1 MAITQSGKQQAFIR
15 LIKLILR
22 LNKTK
27 MYSMVKKKNLVL
39 VCLSSFCETVF
50 KNISVYREHLA
61 I

>member
-27 MYSMVKKKNLVL
+27 MYSVVNKKNLVL
-39 VCLSSFCETVF
+39 VCLSSFL
-50 KNISVYREHLA
+50 KLSVDREHLD
-61 I
+61 

>member
-27 MYSMVKKKNLVL
+27 MYSVVKKKNLVL
-39 VCLSSFCETVF
+39 VCLSSFL
-50 KNISVYREHLA
+50 KLSVDREHLD
-61 I
+61 

>member
-27 MYSMVKKKNLVL
+27 MYRMVKKKNLVL
-39 VCLSSFCETVF
+39 VCLSNCETVF
-50 KNISVYREHLA
+50 KNISVDRKHLA